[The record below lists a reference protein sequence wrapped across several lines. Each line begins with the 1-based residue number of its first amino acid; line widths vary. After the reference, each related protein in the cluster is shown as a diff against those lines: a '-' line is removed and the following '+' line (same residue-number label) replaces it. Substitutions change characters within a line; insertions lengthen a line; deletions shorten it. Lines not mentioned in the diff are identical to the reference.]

1 MRKKNTILIVDD
13 SEVDREI
20 LKDILAGEFE
30 LLEAD
35 DGYSALDIMLE
46 KRVSVDAVLLDVS
59 MPLVDG
65 FGVLQVLRDNNLHDV
80 SVFMI
85 TSEATKDNIE
95 RAARYH
101 IEEFIKKP
109 FDRQDVLN
117 RVRLKLGAISKMS
130 FTREETD
137 EIKKYMADLE
147 RIYERALALVGKDTA
162 SDVRRSHIME
172 VFLKRHTLMEKE
184 PEMGDLQVE
193 MFCKAVYLC
202 NIGKI
207 LLPNYS
213 ENEDDYANQQHPMM
227 GADMIK
233 LNTSRQCRGFVQ
245 ICSDICLHHHERFDG
260 KGFPQGVSGKN
271 LSIYAQMC
279 GLLER
284 FDNLF
289 FQYSRYGEKQFDYV
303 INQLRSDTGLVS
315 REVFS
320 LLEASKYDIMRYYT
334 EISL

>member
-20 LKDILAGEFE
+20 LKDILEGEFE

-35 DGYSALDIMLE
+35 DGYSALDMMLE
-46 KRVSVDAVLLDVS
+46 QRVPVDAVLLDVS
-59 MPLVDG
+59 MPLIDG

-95 RAARYH
+95 RAAKYH

-117 RVRLKLGAISKMS
+117 RVRLKLGVISKMS
-130 FTREETD
+130 FTKEEAD
-137 EIKKYMADLE
+137 EIKIYMADLE
-147 RIYERALALVGKDTA
+147 RIYERAVVLAGKDTG
-162 SDVRRSHIME
+162 SDVRRAHIME
-172 VFLKRHTLMEKE
+172 IFLRRHALMEKGA
-184 PEMGDLQVE
+184 EMGDIQIE
-193 MFCKAVYLC
+193 MFCKAAYLC

-207 LLPNYS
+207 MLLNFP
-213 ENEDDYANQQHPMM
+213 ENEDDYVYQQHPMM
-227 GADMIK
+227 GADMIR
-233 LNTSRQCRGFVQ
+233 LNASRQCRGFVQ
-245 ICSDICLHHHERFDG
+245 ICADICLHHHERFDG

-289 FQYSRYGEKQFDYV
+289 FPYSRHNEKQFDYV
-303 INQLRSDTGLVS
+303 ISQLRSDTGLVS

-320 LLEASKYDIMRYYT
+320 LLEASKYDIIRYYA
-334 EISL
+334 EIGL